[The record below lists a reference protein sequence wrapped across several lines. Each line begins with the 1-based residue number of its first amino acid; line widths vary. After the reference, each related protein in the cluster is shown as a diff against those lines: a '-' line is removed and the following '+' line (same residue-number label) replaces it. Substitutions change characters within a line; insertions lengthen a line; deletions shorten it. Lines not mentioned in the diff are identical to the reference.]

1 MGTHLATMGV
11 YNRNRRR
18 TDATNARCPHGTV
31 TPPKLTVITLI
42 AQDIIWRAEC
52 TLPSATP
59 YTRQGSCPLR
69 AAVRAAVTRAVT
81 QQSCE
86 LRGSEIIGTTMLQSL
101 EVSDITSLHC
111 NGEVL
116 VDGDTLESR
125 GVQTGGEVVMVIN
138 LEAVCER
145 ERQRKASVGPELKQ
159 QGTPDVRV
167 PDATVQ
173 QRQAGRQMWGN
184 RIQRPQDQRVQ
195 VQERRQDRQRQA
207 LQQHARR
214 ERDEPG
220 LGIYVAAVALEAAP
234 WKQPRLWGG
243 GMVAS
248 GAGWGTSAAGSTS
261 TTGAA
266 NAAGA
271 HVGMRGAGKGLST
284 LTSAAKA
291 AAAKSTAGVATGAGV
306 ATVGAA
312 KTTATA
318 GAAMGVGACLGAA
331 LGVCA
336 ASCLL
341 LSAAGPS
348 TAHRNPRFW
357 NPRFKEDLDRESR
370 AAALAAPSA
379 SARYGG
385 AICILNA

>member
-52 TLPSATP
+52 TLPSTTP

-69 AAVRAAVTRAVT
+69 AAVQAAVTRAVT

-86 LRGSEIIGTTMLQSL
+86 LRGSEIIGKTMLQSL

-111 NGEVL
+111 N
-116 VDGDTLESR
+116 
-125 GVQTGGEVVMVIN
+125 GEVVMVIN

-173 QRQAGRQMWGN
+173 RRQAGRQIWGN
-184 RIQRPQDQRVQ
+184 RIQRPQAQRVQ

-261 TTGAA
+261 
-266 NAAGA
+266 
-271 HVGMRGAGKGLST
+271 
-284 LTSAAKA
+284 
-291 AAAKSTAGVATGAGV
+291 
-306 ATVGAA
+306 
-312 KTTATA
+312 
-318 GAAMGVGACLGAA
+318 
-331 LGVCA
+331 
-336 ASCLL
+336 
-341 LSAAGPS
+341 
-348 TAHRNPRFW
+348 
-357 NPRFKEDLDRESR
+357 
-370 AAALAAPSA
+370 
-379 SARYGG
+379 
-385 AICILNA
+385 

>member
-69 AAVRAAVTRAVT
+69 AAVQAAVTRAVT

-86 LRGSEIIGTTMLQSL
+86 LRSSEIIGTTMLQSL

-173 QRQAGRQMWGN
+173 QRQAGRCGAIVSNAHRTRGSRFKNAGKTDSDKHYSNTHEGN
-184 RIQRPQDQRVQ
+184 VTSQ
-195 VQERRQDRQRQA
+195 
-207 LQQHARR
+207 
-214 ERDEPG
+214 
-220 LGIYVAAVALEAAP
+220 
-234 WKQPRLWGG
+234 
-243 GMVAS
+243 
-248 GAGWGTSAAGSTS
+248 GWGYMWQQS
-261 TTGAA
+261 
-266 NAAGA
+266 
-271 HVGMRGAGKGLST
+271 H
-284 LTSAAKA
+284 
-291 AAAKSTAGVATGAGV
+291 
-306 ATVGAA
+306 
-312 KTTATA
+312 
-318 GAAMGVGACLGAA
+318 
-331 LGVCA
+331 
-336 ASCLL
+336 
-341 LSAAGPS
+341 
-348 TAHRNPRFW
+348 
-357 NPRFKEDLDRESR
+357 
-370 AAALAAPSA
+370 
-379 SARYGG
+379 
-385 AICILNA
+385 

>member
-145 ERQRKASVGPELKQ
+145 GCQTRRCNRG
-159 QGTPDVRV
+159 
-167 PDATVQ
+167 
-173 QRQAGRQMWGN
+173 RQAGRCGAIVSNAHRTRGSRFKNAGKTDSDKHYSNTHEGN
-184 RIQRPQDQRVQ
+184 VTSQ
-195 VQERRQDRQRQA
+195 
-207 LQQHARR
+207 
-214 ERDEPG
+214 
-220 LGIYVAAVALEAAP
+220 
-234 WKQPRLWGG
+234 
-243 GMVAS
+243 
-248 GAGWGTSAAGSTS
+248 GWGYMWQQS
-261 TTGAA
+261 
-266 NAAGA
+266 
-271 HVGMRGAGKGLST
+271 H
-284 LTSAAKA
+284 
-291 AAAKSTAGVATGAGV
+291 
-306 ATVGAA
+306 
-312 KTTATA
+312 
-318 GAAMGVGACLGAA
+318 
-331 LGVCA
+331 
-336 ASCLL
+336 
-341 LSAAGPS
+341 
-348 TAHRNPRFW
+348 
-357 NPRFKEDLDRESR
+357 
-370 AAALAAPSA
+370 
-379 SARYGG
+379 
-385 AICILNA
+385 